1 MAIKTWI
8 GRYSIVDGRVQ
19 EEGPWMGAFVRQRP
33 DEVTDELYVIV
44 EPALPGSEQFCGQL
58 VEVVG
63 RLFRQDTLSLTGAV
77 IRSLRAAHE
86 HLREWNQ
93 RSLREHR
100 VASGAACLAVQGTQ
114 AYVSLVG
121 PSLAYVF
128 QNGTLTRLVPAERD
142 PEDALGLADELYPDL
157 HRVPLTPGA
166 RVVICS
172 TRLDRL
178 VDEATLSGILAQ
190 DEPLPDLYRLTKDE
204 PDFSL
209 VMLACYE
216 EPDPEPVAVPEE
228 TAAPSPPRPI
238 SGAREPRPRPAGE
251 RASRLPPLPHEGAQI
266 PLAPPPAPTHREVEA
281 FASEHPPGVDVT
293 RPVVR
298 LRGEGSAG
306 MFRRR
311 TGPSGGLRVPL
322 PLVALAL
329 VVGLAAIVAYCALPG
344 SVEESR
350 QQRLEAV
357 LIHARGALYL
367 ASQETDPGEKRR
379 WLEEASRAIADA
391 AAIDPADDLVITTQG
406 QIRAA
411 VEALDAVTDLGTLPP
426 LVDLRA
432 TVAGDLSSARLEAG
446 GQAAFF
452 LDTASGRVIE
462 ASLAPGGAAPR
473 VALREGDEVAGARA
487 ARVER
492 IAWAPDAGVLLALDA
507 GRRLYAIPPGGQPRP
522 LALRDAAEW
531 RSAGAIATY
540 DGNLYVLDPAGG
552 AVWRYVPTEGGFD
565 SERQSVVAAAD
576 LADASDLAAAG
587 DVYLLDGGRVRRFN
601 TGQELAF
608 PLSGIDRPLSS
619 PAGLAVDLARSEV
632 YIADRGNR
640 RIVVA
645 SLDGVFLRQL
655 TSPSFTD
662 LRDVAVDP
670 QGRLFVL
677 NGDALLE
684 LPAAR

>member
-1 MAIKTWI
+1 MTIKTWI
-8 GRYSIVDGRVQ
+8 GRFSIVDGRVQ

-114 AYVSLVG
+114 AYVALVG

-128 QNGTLTRLVPAERD
+128 ENGRLTRLVPAERD
-142 PEDALGLADELYPDL
+142 PEDALGLAEDLYPDL
-157 HRVPLTPGA
+157 HRVPVTPGA
-166 RVVICS
+166 RVLICS

-178 VDEATLSGILAQ
+178 IDEATLGRILAQ

-216 EPDPEPVAVPEE
+216 EPEPEPAATPTEE
-228 TAAPSPPRPI
+228 TPPPRPLT
-238 SGAREPRPRPAGE
+238 APREPRLRPVGE
-251 RASRLPPLPHEGAQI
+251 RVSPLPPLPEEGSQI
-266 PLAPPPAPTHREVEA
+266 PLAARPAPTHREVEA

-298 LRGEGSAG
+298 LRGAGSTG
-306 MFRRR
+306 VFRRR
-311 TGPSGGLRVPL
+311 TGPAGGLRVPL
-322 PLVALAL
+322 PLVLLVLLA
-329 VVGLAAIVAYCALPG
+329 GLAAIVAYCALPS

-350 QQRLEAV
+350 QERLQTA
-357 LIHARGALYL
+357 LTHARGALYQ

-411 VEALDAVTDLGTLPP
+411 IEILDAVTDLGPLTP

-432 TVAGDLSSARLEAG
+432 SVAGDLSSARVEVAG
-446 GQAAFF
+446 GVAFF
-452 LDTASGRVIE
+452 LDAASGRVIE
-462 ASLAPGGAAPR
+462 ASLAPGGPAPR
-473 VALREGDEVAGARA
+473 VALREGDEAGGTSAERID
-487 ARVER
+487 R
-492 IAWAPDAGVLLALDA
+492 IAWSPDLNALLALDA
-507 GRRLYAIPPGGQPRP
+507 GRRLYAIPPGGAPQL
-522 LALRDAAEW
+522 LALRDAGEW
-531 RSAGAIATY
+531 GSADAMATY
-540 DGNLYVLDPAGG
+540 DGNLYVVDAAGG
-552 AVWRYVPTEGGFD
+552 TVWRYSPTERGFD
-565 SERQSVVAAAD
+565 SERQSVLAAAD
-576 LADASDLAAAG
+576 LAATDLAVAG
-587 DVYLLDGGRVRRFN
+587 DVYLLEGDRVRRFN
-601 TGQELAF
+601 LGQELPF
-608 PLSGIDRPLSS
+608 PLSGIDRPLTS
-619 PAGLAVDLARSEV
+619 PAGLAVNLAKGEV

-640 RIVVA
+640 RIVVTT
-645 SLDGVFLRQL
+645 LDGVFIRQL

-662 LRDVAVDP
+662 LRDVSVDP

-677 NGDALLE
+677 TGDALLE
-684 LPAAR
+684 LPSAG

>member
-63 RLFRQDTLSLTGAV
+63 KLFRQDTLSLTGAV

-114 AYVSLVG
+114 AYVALVG

-128 QNGTLTRLVPAERD
+128 QNGRLTRLVPAERD
-142 PEDALGLADELYPDL
+142 PEDALGLAEDLYPDL
-157 HRVPLTPGA
+157 HRVPVTPGA

-178 VDEATLSGILAQ
+178 IDEATLARILAQ

-216 EPDPEPVAVPEE
+216 EPDPEPAAVPPEE
-228 TAAPSPPRPI
+228 AAPPAPPRPL
-238 SGAREPRPRPAGE
+238 SAGREPALRPAGG
-251 RASRLPPLPHEGAQI
+251 RASRLPPLPEEGSQI
-266 PLAPPPAPTHREVEA
+266 PLAPRAAPSHRDVEA

-306 MFRRR
+306 VFRRR
-311 TGPSGGLRVPL
+311 TGPGGFRIPL
-322 PLVALAL
+322 PLIALAL
-329 VVGLAAIVAYCALPG
+329 LVGLAAIVAYCALPG
-344 SVEESR
+344 SVEQSR
-350 QQRLEAV
+350 RERLDEV
-357 LIHARGALYL
+357 LLHARGALYQ
-367 ASQETDPGEKRR
+367 ASQVTDPAEKRR

-411 VEALDAVTDLGTLPP
+411 VEALDAVTDLGTLAP
-426 LVDLRA
+426 LADLRA
-432 TVAGDLSSARLEAG
+432 SVAGDLSSARAEVAG
-446 GQAAFF
+446 DVAFF
-452 LDTASGRVIE
+452 LDAANGRVIE
-462 ASLAPGGAAPR
+462 ASLAPGGPAPR
-473 VALREGDEVAGARA
+473 VALREGDEIGGAAA
-487 ARVER
+487 ARIER
-492 IAWAPDAGVLLALDA
+492 IAWAPGLNALLALDA
-507 GRRLYAIPPGGQPRP
+507 ERRLYAIPPGGEPRP

-540 DGNLYVLDPAGG
+540 EGNLYVLDAAGG

-565 SERQSVVAAAD
+565 SERQSV
-576 LADASDLAAAG
+576 LAASDLSAASDLVAAG
-587 DVYLLDGGRVRRFN
+587 DVYLLDGDRVRRFN
-601 TGQELAF
+601 SGQELTF
-608 PLSGIDRPLSS
+608 PLAGIDRPLAS
-619 PAGLAVDLARSEV
+619 PAGLAVDLAKGEV

-640 RIVVA
+640 RIVVTT
-645 SLDGVFLRQL
+645 LDGVFLRQL

-662 LRDVAVDP
+662 LRDVAADP
-670 QGRLFVL
+670 GGRLFVL

>member
-8 GRYSIVDGRVQ
+8 GRYSIVDGRLQ

-58 VEVVG
+58 VEVIG

-100 VASGAACLAVQGTQ
+100 VASGAACLAVQGAQ
-114 AYVSLVG
+114 AYVALVG
-121 PSLAYVF
+121 PSLAYIF
-128 QNGTLTRLVPAERD
+128 HNGELRRLVPEERD
-142 PEDALGLADELYPDL
+142 PEDALGLAEDLYPDL
-157 HRVPLTPGA
+157 HRAPVTPGA
-166 RVVICS
+166 RVLICS

-178 VDEATLSGILAQ
+178 IDEATLARILAQ

-216 EPDPEPVAVPEE
+216 EPEPEPATAPAEE
-228 TAAPSPPRPI
+228 APPPPRPI
-238 SGAREPRPRPAGE
+238 SGGREPRLRPVGE
-251 RASRLPPLPHEGAQI
+251 RTGRLPPLPEEGSQI
-266 PLAPPPAPTHREVEA
+266 PLVTRPSHREVEA
-281 FASEHPPGVDVT
+281 YASEHPPSVDVT

-306 MFRRR
+306 VFRRR
-311 TGPSGGLRVPL
+311 TGSSGGLRVPL

-329 VVGLAAIVAYCALPG
+329 LLGLAAVIAYCALPG

-350 QQRLEAV
+350 RERLDAV
-357 LIHARGALYL
+357 LTQARGALYL
-367 ASQETDPGEKRR
+367 ASQQTDPAEKRR

-411 VEALDAVTDLGTLPP
+411 VEALDAVMDVGTLTP
-426 LVDLRA
+426 LVDLRTA
-432 TVAGDLSSARLEAG
+432 VAGELSSARVEAAG
-446 GQAAFF
+446 DVAFF
-452 LDTASGRVIE
+452 LDTAGGRVIE
-462 ASLAPGGAAPR
+462 AALTPGGPAPR
-473 VALREGDEVAGARA
+473 VALREGDEVGRTPVARIQ
-487 ARVER
+487 R
-492 IAWAPDAGVLLALDA
+492 IAWAPDLGALLALDA
-507 GRRLYAIPPGGQPRP
+507 ERRLFAIPPGGAARA
-522 LALRDAAEW
+522 LALRDADEW
-531 RSAGAIATY
+531 GSADALATY
-540 DGNLYVLDPAGG
+540 DGSLYVLDAAG
-552 AVWRYVPTEGGFD
+552 ATVWRYVPTEGGFD
-565 SERQSVVAAAD
+565 SERQSVLAAP
-576 LADASDLAAAG
+576 DLAAASDLVASG
-587 DVYLLDGGRVRRFN
+587 DVYLIDGARVRRFN
-601 TGQELAF
+601 SGQELGF
-608 PLSGIDRPLSS
+608 PLAGIDKPLSS
-619 PAGLAVDLARSEV
+619 PAGLAVDLNRGEV

-662 LRDVAVDP
+662 LRDVTVNP
-670 QGRLFVL
+670 RGRLFAL

-684 LPAAR
+684 LPGAAPAP